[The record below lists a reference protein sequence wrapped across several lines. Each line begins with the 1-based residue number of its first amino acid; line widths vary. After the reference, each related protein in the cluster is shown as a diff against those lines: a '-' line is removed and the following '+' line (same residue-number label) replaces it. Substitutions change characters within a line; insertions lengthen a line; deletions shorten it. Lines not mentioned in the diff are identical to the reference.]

1 LPGRELLH
9 DAELRP
15 CRTTPPLPIQRPGW
29 AVAAGVAAVTRL
41 CQVLRLIPL
50 LGDLVVGGLLLTG
63 LGAVV
68 LTYFGLREFTPV
80 RLPD

>member
-1 LPGRELLH
+1 MSLSRDLPVIPVVGN
-9 DAELRP
+9 
-15 CRTTPPLPIQRPGW
+15 
-29 AVAAGVAAVTRL
+29 VA
-41 CQVLRLIPL
+41 
-50 LGDLVVGGLLLTG
+50 VGGLLLAG